1 MGVEMHLRIT
11 FAGLAAAVLLSGC
24 MPVYSPAMGMLYTDL
39 KGPLDAGATVGAKEG
54 EACVESILG
63 LIARGDAS
71 IKAAAEDGGIRK
83 IASVDHR
90 TENIFGVFAR
100 FCTIVRGS

>member
-1 MGVEMHLRIT
+1 MHLRIT
-11 FAGLAAAVLLSGC
+11 LAGLGAAVLLSGC
-24 MPVYSPAMGMLYTDL
+24 MPVYSPVLGVLFTDL
-39 KGPLDAGATVGAKEG
+39 KGPLDAGSTVGSKEG
-54 EACVESILG
+54 TACVETILG

-71 IKAAAEDGGIRK
+71 IKAAAADGGIRK

-90 TENIFGVFAR
+90 TENILGIFAR

>member
-1 MGVEMHLRIT
+1 MKLRAT
-11 FAGLAAAVLLSGC
+11 VAGIVSVLFLTGC
-24 MPVYSPAMGMLYTDL
+24 MTVYSPAIGILYTDVQ
-39 KGPLDAGATVGAKEG
+39 GPIDAGTTVGKKEG
-54 EACVESILG
+54 VACAESILG

-71 IKAAAEDGGIRK
+71 IKAAAKDGGITK

-90 TENIFGVFAR
+90 TENIIGVIGR